1 MNNTKKKNIQGLSKK
16 EVEERKKRGL
26 ANGNFSVKTKS
37 IGQIIYSNTFTLFNF
52 INIFLAS
59 CLIMVHSYKNILF
72 LGVVFWNI
80 LIGVVQEVRS
90 KRVIDKLS
98 LLSEPTVKVVREG
111 KFCDIHIEELVLDDI
126 FSLKNGNQVC
136 TDAVIIE
143 GECEINESLL
153 TGESEPVYKKQG
165 DEILSGSFLI
175 SGNVLAQAVHVGK
188 DNYVSKITGQ
198 AKYLKKP
205 NSEMLRSIKAI
216 IKFISIALIPLAC
229 LLFFNQVRIDGN
241 TFSEAVVSTVAAV
254 IGMIPS
260 GLVLLTSVVLAVSVI
275 RLGQKHTLVQE
286 LYCIETLARVDTLC
300 LDKTGTITEG
310 VMDVEGVEILDKKFH
325 AAQIDE
331 MIYFFTNGLNDD
343 NPTFQALKE
352 YSGRLYNK
360 KREVLETKVK
370 DYQVRKKI
378 SFSSDK
384 KWSLVDFE
392 KQGTYVLGA
401 LEFIFREKNK
411 ELKEHALR
419 FEKDGVR
426 VLVLAHS
433 KNHCDA
439 GLPEGLKACAF
450 VMLTDRIRKSAPETL
465 RYFKNQGVNIKII
478 SGDNPET
485 VSNIAKRSGVLYPEK
500 YVDASV
506 LATDEDIKNASEE
519 YTVFGRVTPMQ
530 KLKLVQA
537 LKEKGHTVAMTGDG
551 VNDVMALKEAD
562 CSIAMQS
569 GSDAARN
576 VSQLVLMD
584 SDFASMPDIVAEG
597 RRTINN
603 IQRSAALYLTKTI
616 YSAMLVFI
624 FIFLKAGYPFQPIQ
638 LTLLGSLAIGIPSFI
653 LAMEPNLNRVKG
665 KFLMNVLKLAVPG
678 GLIVITNVMAAEI
691 FGWIFGIREKEIQTL
706 AFFGL
711 AIASLVEL
719 FKVCKPFNRLRV
731 VMCTVIIFV
740 FIVAAVFFGRFFEI
754 TSLSFASAVF
764 TGIILITTPMLH
776 KTYSI
781 VTDKLLG
788 NTPNV
793 YDIYLACVRR
803 KNSLENIVLVDE
815 EVDKKDYM
823 DVASQMM
830 GLKVLKAQKI
840 AYICKGCQQGDIR
853 ADYADRKKD
862 ESVLAAAAEFYVRKR
877 VKKAERKDVMEVAVE
892 TIGSKLPVK
901 VIVDLKNHRVIIEN
915 KEANGNLDDAKE
927 EYICKARILKKIK
940 LTL

>member
-1 MNNTKKKNIQGLSKK
+1 MDHLNNKEIYGLSKR

-26 ANGNFSVKTKS
+26 VNGNFSVKTKS
-37 IGQIIYSNTFTLFNF
+37 IGQIISSNTFTLFNF
-52 INIFLAS
+52 INIFLAG
-59 CLIMVHSYKNILF
+59 CLIMVHSYKNMLF

-80 LIGVVQEVRS
+80 LIGVVQEIRS

-98 LLSEPTVKVVREG
+98 LLSEPVVKVLRDGE
-111 KFCDIHIEELVLDDI
+111 FFDIRIEDLVLDDI
-126 FSLKNGNQVC
+126 FFLKNGNQIC

-143 GECEINESLL
+143 GECEINESFL
-153 TGESEPVYKKQG
+153 TGESEPVCKKTG
-165 DEILSGSFLI
+165 DEVLSGSFII
-175 SGNVLAQAVHVGK
+175 SGNVLAKAVHVGK
-188 DNYVSKITGQ
+188 DNYVNKITGQ

-205 NSEMLRSIKAI
+205 NSEMLKSIKAI

-229 LLFFNQVRIDGN
+229 LLFFNQVRIDEN
-241 TFSEAVVSTVAAV
+241 TFSDAVVSTVAAV

-286 LYCIETLARVDTLC
+286 LYCIETLARVDILC

-310 VMDVEGVEILDKKFH
+310 VMDVEGVEIIDEKFSTG
-325 AAQIDE
+325 QIDE
-331 MIYFFTNGLNDD
+331 MIYFFTKGLNDD

-352 YSGRLYNK
+352 YSNKLYEK
-360 KREVLETKVK
+360 KQQLLEKKVL
-370 DYQVRKKI
+370 DYQIKKKI

-392 KQGTYVLGA
+392 HQGTYVLGA
-401 LEFIFREKNK
+401 LEFVFRENNK
-411 ELKEHALR
+411 KLKEHASR
-419 FEKDGVR
+419 FAKDGVR

-433 KNHCDA
+433 QSHCKEKN
-439 GLPEGLKACAF
+439 LPEGLKACAF
-450 VMLTDRIRKSAPETL
+450 ILLTDRIRKSAPETL
-465 RYFKNQGVNIKII
+465 QYFKNQGVTIKII

-485 VSNIAKRSGVLYPEK
+485 VSNIAKRSGVLFPEK
-500 YVDASV
+500 YIDASTLV
-506 LATDEDIKNASEE
+506 TDEDIKNASEE

-616 YSAMLVFI
+616 YSAILVFI

-691 FGWIFGIREKEIQTL
+691 FGQLFRIGEEEIQTL
-706 AFFGL
+706 AFLGL

-731 VMCTVIIFV
+731 VMCSVIISI
-740 FIVAAVFFGRFFEI
+740 FIVMVVFLGKFFEI
-754 TSLSFASAVF
+754 ISLSFVSTVF
-764 TGIILITTPMLH
+764 LGIILVTTPMLH
-776 KTYSI
+776 KVYSVAI
-781 VTDKLLG
+781 DKLLG

-793 YDIYLACVRR
+793 YDIYLVCIRR
-803 KNSLENIVLVDE
+803 KNNFKNIVLVDE
-815 EVDKKDYM
+815 EVEKKDYM
-823 DVASQMM
+823 EVASQMM

-840 AYICKGCQQGDIR
+840 AYINRECQQGDIH
-853 ADYADRKKD
+853 ADYADNKKD
-862 ESVLAAAAEFYVRKR
+862 NDVLAAAAEFYVRKKLR
-877 VKKAERKDVMEVAVE
+877 KTERKDIMEVTVE
-892 TIGSKLPVK
+892 TAGSKLPVK

-915 KEANGNLDDAKE
+915 KE
-927 EYICKARILKKIK
+927 EYTCKARVLKKIK

>member
-1 MNNTKKKNIQGLSKK
+1 MDYLNNKKIQGLSKQ

-52 INIFLAS
+52 INLFLAG
-59 CLIMVHSYKNILF
+59 CLIMVHSYKNMLF

-80 LIGVVQEVRS
+80 LIGVVQEIRS

-98 LLSEPTVKVVREG
+98 LLSEPVVKVLREG
-111 KFCDIHIEELVLDDI
+111 KFYDIRIEDLVLDDV
-126 FSLKNGNQVC
+126 FSLKNGNQIC

-153 TGESEPVYKKQG
+153 TGESDPVYKKTG
-165 DEILSGSFLI
+165 DEVLSGSFVI
-175 SGNVLAQAVHVGK
+175 SGTILAKAVHVGR
-188 DNYVSKITGQ
+188 DNYVNKITGQ

-205 NSEMLRSIKAI
+205 NSEMLKSIKAI

-229 LLFFNQVRIDGN
+229 LLFFNQVRIDEN
-241 TFSEAVVSTVAAV
+241 TFSDAVVSTVAAV

-310 VMDVEGVEILDKKFH
+310 VMDVEGVEIIDETFS
-325 AAQIDE
+325 ASQIDE

-352 YSGRLYNK
+352 YSGKLYE
-360 KREVLETKVK
+360 KRQEFLEKKVK

-392 KQGTYVLGA
+392 NQGTYVLGA
-401 LEFIFREKNK
+401 LEFVFRETNK
-411 ELKEHALR
+411 KLKEHASK
-419 FEKDGVR
+419 FAKDGVR

-433 KNHCDA
+433 KNHCKEKN
-439 GLPEGLKACAF
+439 LPENLTACAF
-450 VMLTDRIRKSAPETL
+450 LLLTDRIRKSAPETL
-465 RYFKNQGVNIKII
+465 QYFKNQGVAIKII
-478 SGDNPET
+478 SGDNHET
-485 VSNIAKRSGVLYPEK
+485 VSNIAKRSGVLFPEK
-500 YVDASV
+500 YVDASTLV
-506 LATDEDIKNASEE
+506 TDEDIKEAAEQ

-537 LKEKGHTVAMTGDG
+537 LKEQGHTVAMTGDG

-616 YSAMLVFI
+616 YSAILALI
-624 FIFLKAGYPFQPIQ
+624 FIFFKAEYPFQPIQ

-678 GLIVITNVMAAEI
+678 GLIVITNIMAAEI
-691 FGWIFGIREKEIQTL
+691 FGRIFRIGEEEIHTL
-706 AFFGL
+706 AFLGL

-719 FKVCKPFNRLRV
+719 FKVCKPFNKLRI
-731 VMCTVIIFV
+731 VMCDVIIFIFIIMTV
-740 FIVAAVFFGRFFEI
+740 FLGRFFEI
-754 TSLSFASAVF
+754 TSLSFVSAVF
-764 TGIILITTPMLH
+764 LGIILFTTPMLH

-781 VTDKLLG
+781 AIDKLLG

-803 KNSLENIVLVDE
+803 KNSFENIVLVDE
-815 EVDKKDYM
+815 EVEKKDYM
-823 DVASQMM
+823 EVASQMM

-840 AYICKGCQQGDIR
+840 AYINRKCQQGDIH
-853 ADYADRKKD
+853 ADYADNKRD
-862 ESVLAAAAEFYVRKR
+862 DDVLAAAAEFYVRKR
-877 VKKAERKDVMEVAVE
+877 IRKADRKEVMEVSVE
-892 TIGSKLPVK
+892 TAGSKLPVK

-915 KEANGNLDDAKE
+915 KE
-927 EYICKARILKKIK
+927 EYTCKARILKKIK

>member
-1 MNNTKKKNIQGLSKK
+1 MNNSEKKDIRGLSKA

-26 ANGNFSVKTKS
+26 VNGNFSVKTKS

-52 INIFLAS
+52 INVFLAG
-59 CLIMVHSYKNILF
+59 CLIMVHSYKNMLF

-80 LIGVVQEVRS
+80 LIGVIQEIRS

-98 LLSEPTVKVVREG
+98 LLSEPMANVLRDG
-111 KFCDIHIEELVLDDI
+111 SFCDIRIEDIVLDDI
-126 FSLKNGNQVC
+126 FLLKNGNQVC

-153 TGESEPVYKKQG
+153 TGESDPVSKKQG
-165 DEILSGSFLI
+165 DEILSGSFII

-188 DNYVSKITGQ
+188 DNYVNKITGQ

-205 NSEMLRSIKAI
+205 NSEMLTSIKAI
-216 IKFISIALIPLAC
+216 IKFISIVLIPLAC
-229 LLFFNQVRIDGN
+229 LLFFNQIRIDEN
-241 TFSEAVVSTVAAV
+241 TFSDVVVSTVAAV

-260 GLVLLTSVVLAVSVI
+260 GLVLLTSVVLAVSVV

-310 VMDVEGVEILDKKFH
+310 VMDVEGIELIDK
-325 AAQIDE
+325 ALNMEQIDE
-331 MIYFFTNGLNDD
+331 IIYFFTNGLNDD
-343 NPTFQALKE
+343 NPTFMALKE
-352 YSGRLYNK
+352 YSMKLYKK
-360 KREVLETKVK
+360 KREVFEEKIKDYKVK
-370 DYQVRKKI
+370 QKI

-392 KQGTYVLGA
+392 NQGTYVLGA
-401 LEFIFREKNK
+401 LEFVFRENN
-411 ELKEHALR
+411 ETLKKFASR
-419 FEKDGVR
+419 FAKDGVR
-426 VLVLAHS
+426 VLILAHS
-433 KNHCDA
+433 ENHCSEKN
-439 GLPEGLKACAF
+439 LPKDLIPCAF
-450 VMLTDRIRKSAPETL
+450 VLLTDRIRKSAPETL
-465 RYFKNQGVNIKII
+465 KYFKNQGVAIKII

-485 VSNIAKRSGVLYPEK
+485 VANIAKRSGVLYSEK
-500 YVDASV
+500 YVDAST
-506 LATDEDIKNASEE
+506 LITEEDVKNAAEE
-519 YTVFGRVTPMQ
+519 YIVFGRVTPMQ

-537 LKEKGHTVAMTGDG
+537 LKEKGHIVAMTGDG

-584 SDFASMPDIVAEG
+584 SDFAAMPDIVAEG

-616 YSAMLVFI
+616 YSAMLALI
-624 FIFLKAGYPFQPIQ
+624 FIFLRVGYPFQPIQ

-665 KFLMNVLKLAVPG
+665 KFLMNILKLAIPG
-678 GLIVITNVMAAEI
+678 GLIVITNIMAAEL
-691 FGWIFGIREKEIQTL
+691 FGWLFSIREREMQTL
-706 AFFGL
+706 AFLGL

-731 VMCTVIIFV
+731 IMCSLIISI
-740 FIVAAVFFGRFFEI
+740 FILAVVFFGEFFEI
-754 TSLSFASAVF
+754 TSLSMLSFIFIGAVLF
-764 TGIILITTPMLH
+764 TTPMLH
-776 KTYSI
+776 KAYSI
-781 VTDKLLG
+781 IADKLLG

-793 YDIYLACVRR
+793 YNIYLVCIRG
-803 KNSLENIVLVDE
+803 KNGFENVVLVDE
-815 EVDKKDYM
+815 EVDGKDYM

-830 GLKVLKAQKI
+830 GLKVLKAQKV
-840 AYICKGCQQGDIR
+840 AYITKECKEGDIR
-853 ADYADRKKD
+853 ADYADKKKD

-877 VKKAERKDVMEVAVE
+877 VKKSDQKDVMEVAVE

-901 VIVDLKNHRVIIEN
+901 VTVDLKNHRVIIE
-915 KEANGNLDDAKE
+915 KNGNDSI
-927 EYICKARILKKIK
+927 YKARVIKKIK

>member
-1 MNNTKKKNIQGLSKK
+1 MDNLKKEIQGLSKR
-16 EVEERKKRGL
+16 EVEERRKRGL
-26 ANGNFSVKTKS
+26 INGNFSVKTKS

-52 INIFLAS
+52 INIFLAG
-59 CLIMVHSYKNILF
+59 CLIMVHSYKNMLF

-80 LIGVVQEVRS
+80 LIGVVQEIRS

-98 LLSEPTVKVVREG
+98 LLSEPVVKVLREG
-111 KFCDIHIEELVLDDI
+111 KFCDIRIEDLVLDDI
-126 FSLKNGNQVC
+126 FSLKNGNQIC

-143 GECEINESLL
+143 GECEINESFL
-153 TGESEPVYKKQG
+153 TGESEPVCKKTG
-165 DEILSGSFLI
+165 DEVLSGSFII
-175 SGNVLAQAVHVGK
+175 SGNVLAKAVHVGK
-188 DNYVSKITGQ
+188 DNYVNKITGQ

-205 NSEMLRSIKAI
+205 NSEMLKSIKAI
-216 IKFISIALIPLAC
+216 IKFISIALIPLTC
-229 LLFFNQVRIDGN
+229 LLFFNQVRIDEN
-241 TFSEAVVSTVAAV
+241 TFSDAVVSTVAAV

-275 RLGQKHTLVQE
+275 RLGQKNTLVQE

-310 VMDVEGVEILDKKFH
+310 VMDVEGVEIIDEKFS
-325 AAQIDE
+325 ADQIDE

-352 YSGRLYNK
+352 YSDKLYE
-360 KREVLETKVK
+360 KRQEILEKKVK
-370 DYQVRKKI
+370 DYQVKKKI

-392 KQGTYVLGA
+392 NQGTYVLGA
-401 LEFIFREKNK
+401 LEFVFQKRNEN
-411 ELKEHALR
+411 LKEYASR
-419 FEKDGVR
+419 FARDGVR

-433 KNHCDA
+433 ENHCKEKN
-439 GLPEGLKACAF
+439 LPEGLKACAF
-450 VMLTDRIRKSAPETL
+450 VLLTDRIRKSAPETL
-465 RYFKNQGVNIKII
+465 QYFKNQGVNIKII

-485 VSNIAKRSGVLYPEK
+485 VSNIAKRSGVLFPEK

-506 LATDEDIKNASEE
+506 LVTDEDIKNAAEQ

-616 YSAMLVFI
+616 YSAILALI

-691 FGWIFGIREKEIQTL
+691 FGRLFRIQEEEIQTL
-706 AFFGL
+706 AFLGL

-719 FKVCKPFNRLRV
+719 FKVCKPFNKLRV
-731 VMCTVIIFV
+731 VMCSVIISV
-740 FIVAAVFFGRFFEI
+740 FIVMVVFFGRFFEI
-754 TSLSFASAVF
+754 ISLSFGSAVF
-764 TGIILITTPMLH
+764 LGIILVTTPMLH
-776 KTYSI
+776 KVYSVAI
-781 VTDKLLG
+781 DKLLG

-793 YDIYLACVRR
+793 YDIYLVCIRR
-803 KNSLENIVLVDE
+803 KNSFENIVLVDE

-823 DVASQMM
+823 EVASQMM

-840 AYICKGCQQGDIR
+840 AYINRECQRGDIH
-853 ADYADRKKD
+853 ADYADKKRD
-862 ESVLAAAAEFYVRKR
+862 NDVLAAAAEFYVRKR
-877 VKKAERKDVMEVAVE
+877 VRKADRKDVMEVTVE

-915 KEANGNLDDAKE
+915 KE

>member
-1 MNNTKKKNIQGLSKK
+1 MNDLEERKIHGLSKK
-16 EVEERKKRGL
+16 EAENRRRQGL
-26 ANGNFSVKTKS
+26 VNGNFSVRTKS
-37 IGQIIYSNTFTLFNF
+37 VGQIIYSNVFTLFNF
-52 INIFLAS
+52 VNTFLAV
-59 CLIMVHSYKNILF
+59 CLILVHSYKNMLF
-72 LGVVFWNI
+72 MGVVFWNI
-80 LIGVVQEVRS
+80 FIGVFQEIRS

-98 LLSEPTVKVVREG
+98 LLSEPEVKVLRDG
-111 KFCDIHIEELVLDDI
+111 GFCNIKIEDIVLDDV
-126 FSLKNGNQVC
+126 FALKNGNQVC

-143 GECEINESLL
+143 GECEVNESLL
-153 TGESEPVYKKQG
+153 TGESDPVCKKCG
-165 DEILSGSFLI
+165 DELLSGSFII

-188 DNYVSKITGQ
+188 DNYVNKITGQ

-205 NSEMLRSIKAI
+205 NSEMLKSIKTI
-216 IKFISIALIPLAC
+216 IKIISIVLIPLTC
-229 LLFFNQVRIDGN
+229 LLFYNQVRVDEN

-260 GLVLLTSVVLAVSVI
+260 GLVLLTSMVLAVSVI

-310 VMDVEGVEILDKKFH
+310 VMDVDGVEIICEKFSKE
-325 AAQIDE
+325 QIDE
-331 MIYFFTNGLNDD
+331 VIYFFTNGLNDD
-343 NPTFQALKE
+343 NPTFHALKE
-352 YSGRLYNK
+352 YSLKLYDK
-360 KREVLETKVK
+360 KCEALEEKVK
-370 DYQVRKKI
+370 DYRVRKKI

-392 KQGTYVLGA
+392 KRGTYVMGA
-401 LEFIFREKNK
+401 LEFVFQKNNEK
-411 ELKEHALR
+411 LRQHASR
-419 FEKDGVR
+419 FAKDGVR

-433 KNHCDA
+433 DGHSDGKN
-439 GLPEGLKACAF
+439 LPEDLEAYAF
-450 VMLTDRIRKSAPETL
+450 ILLTDRIRRSAPETL
-465 RYFKNQGVNIKII
+465 RYFKNQGVSIKII
-478 SGDNPET
+478 SGDSPET

-500 YVDASV
+500 YIDATS
-506 LATDEDIKNASEE
+506 LITEEDIKNAAEN

-616 YSAMLVFI
+616 YSAVLALVFV
-624 FIFLKAGYPFQPIQ
+624 FVQAGYPFQPIQ

-665 KFLMNVLKLAVPG
+665 KFLMNVLKLAIPG
-678 GLIVITNVMAAEI
+678 GLLVITNVMAAEI
-691 FGWIFGIREKEIQTL
+691 FGWIFSIENREVATL
-706 AFFGL
+706 AFLGL

-719 FKVCKPFNRLRV
+719 FKVCKPFNTIRI
-731 VMCTVIIFV
+731 VMCSLIIGV
-740 FIVAAVFFGRFFEI
+740 FIVAVFCFGEFFEVG
-754 TSLSFASAVF
+754 SLSIYSVLFV
-764 TGIILITTPMLH
+764 GILLVTAPALH
-776 KTYSI
+776 MTYSI
-781 VTDKLLG
+781 FVDKLLG

-793 YDIYLACVRR
+793 YDIYPVYVR
-803 KNSLENIVLVDE
+803 SEAGFENVILVDE
-815 EVDKKDYM
+815 EVDEKDYT
-823 DVASQMM
+823 DVAAQMM
-830 GLKVLKAQKI
+830 GIRVLKADKVG
-840 AYICKGCQQGDIR
+840 YVCGKTGEGDIR
-853 ADYADRKKD
+853 VDYADKKRD
-862 ESVLAAAAEFYVRKR
+862 ESILAAAAEYYVRKK
-877 VKKAERKDVMEVAVE
+877 VKKSERKDIMEVAVA
-892 TIGSKLPVK
+892 TMGAKTPVK
-901 VIVDLKNHRVIIEN
+901 VSVDLKNHRVIIEDSGS
-915 KEANGNLDDAKE
+915 EDT
-927 EYICKARILKKIK
+927 YRARMIKKIK